1 MEDLNPIRRWFA
13 EWRTRWHNINGTA
26 VLRLGDAAGE
36 SRLSIRNSDDEE
48 VFYFASNGTSN
59 IEPIDGEEG
68 QALLRGGGRS
78 LIGNLVVAT
87 GVTVDGVDISSF
99 SADTASWQSAHT
111 ASGQHD
117 VLQSSSF
124 SSGAYGYRLS
134 NDGNAEF
141 NNVRVRGEL
150 SASAF
155 TINEIAASAGTL
167 GVFKSAGVVWA
178 NFTTP
183 SAIGGAGTLLA
194 KNSYASASLF
204 AAGDRLEIKAWT
216 GTAIVDIWLEVTA
229 STNNTDHTSYS
240 VALRSGSTSVVIP
253 AGVAIADW
261 GPSGSGAV
269 TLSADG
275 TIGASAN
282 LSVQSHAGS
291 PWSTRTLHLRLG
303 NLNGSYG
310 YSTNTYGF
318 ATGNSA
324 ATFLA
329 VDSTNGFRIVDDT
342 ITRFQVDAAGAM
354 TIRNAAGSAVITMDS
369 TSARIDNVLNIGTSG
384 GIYQGTGTFGTPT
397 TGLKIWNDSGV
408 GRIGGYSSGVLQWYA
423 NSDGTL
429 KAGGGDVTLDSD
441 GISLVSWLSSRG
453 SLGSVNGYRFSAAS
467 TTFCGL
473 YAQTNS
479 TVQTNVQLLNYGVT
493 QPGITIEAQDTATT
507 GGSYSDVTITASG
520 PSYSANARL
529 DANAINLYGKG
540 LRVTSG
546 YDATAAAAGT
556 LYTSG
561 TATVS
566 GGLNVGSATGA
577 ATGEIK
583 ASAALSATTGTFSS
597 SSNPRVIIDST
608 GSGGASRSFLR
619 FKGPTSSTD
628 FMSFGYYADG
638 SPTRMQIMYGGES
651 VSLPI
656 MSLTSTNRVGVNVS
670 VPGYTLDVDGNVRF
684 TEGLNVGSAT
694 SAAEGQIFAAG
705 SAANSDQKVLDIR
718 NNASASGLTL
728 RTVSVSMFGV
738 NEDAR
743 IVAGNEATGLGAT
756 GFLALYTRTSDA
768 LGAQEKVR
776 ISAAGRVGIGT
787 SAPGYLLDVSGDVRF
802 TGGLNVGAT
811 GAADGTIKTTTGG
824 NSVTINGTTSSL
836 VTINKTGSGAQ
847 TSELLVQS
855 NSTNVARF
863 GWSASGYVDISA
875 LLTNND
881 IQLNP
886 SGTGRVRSGGLLTV
900 EGDGTGIASTV
911 GISNVNNVAANSTGT
926 GTIKFKSATSRDSS
940 GFIKIYVGTTAYWV
954 PFFSAVT

>member
-68 QALLRGGGRS
+68 QALLRGGDRS

-183 SAIGGAGTLLA
+183 SAISGAGTLLA
-194 KNSYASASLF
+194 KNSAAGASLF
-204 AAGDRLEIKAWT
+204 ETGDRLEIKAWT

-229 STNNTDHTSYS
+229 RTNNTDRTSYS
-240 VALRSGSTSVVIP
+240 VTLRSGSTSVVIP

-291 PWSTRTLHLRLG
+291 PWSARTLHLRLG

-324 ATFLA
+324 TTFLA
-329 VDSTNGFRIVDDT
+329 VDSTNGLRIVDDT
-342 ITRFQVDAAGAM
+342 TTRFQVDAAGAM

-369 TSARIDNVLNIGTSG
+369 ASARIDNVLNIGTSG
-384 GIYQGTGTFGTPT
+384 EIRQGTGSLTASPATFTGTRM
-397 TGLKIWNDSGV
+397 WNDSGV
-408 GRIGGYSSGVLQWYA
+408 GRIAGYNIGVLQWYA
-423 NSDGTL
+423 GTDGKL
-429 KAGGGDVTLDSD
+429 YAGGGDVVLSDAGVSVKSNSGTRGAWTLE
-441 GISLVSWLSSRG
+441 
-453 SLGSVNGYRFSAAS
+453 NGYRFSAAA
-467 TTFCGL
+467 TTEFLGM
-473 YAQTNS
+473 YAQYND
-479 TVQTNVQLLNYGVT
+479 TVQYTLNVLNVGSYGSRIITISGESTSASYTNAGVDVKAINTSGSATLSVRQSGVT
-493 QPGITIEAQDTATT
+493 
-507 GGSYSDVTITASG
+507 
-520 PSYSANARL
+520 
-529 DANAINLYGKG
+529 IN
-540 LRVTSG
+540 T
-546 YDATAAAAGT
+546 
-556 LYTSG
+556 
-561 TATVS
+561 
-566 GGLNVGSATGA
+566 GLNVGSATGA

-583 ASAALSATTGTFSS
+583 SSAGISATTGTFSGALSATTGTFSGNTS
-597 SSNPRVIIDST
+597 VTATNNPTLTLKST
-608 GSGGASRSFLR
+608 ASGGGSRSF
-619 FKGPTSSTD
+619 FKMESQSNGDYFLAAYMADASPRRMQWHYSS
-628 FMSFGYYADG
+628 DG
-638 SPTRMQIMYGGES
+638 SASAVPVISM
-651 VSLPI
+651 
-656 MSLTSTNRVGVNVS
+656 TSANRVGVNVS
-670 VPGYTLDVDGNVRF
+670 APGYTLDVDGNVRF

-694 SAAEGQIFAAG
+694 SADTGQIFAAG
-705 SAANSDQKVLDIR
+705 SAANSNQKVLDIR

-728 RTVSVSMFGV
+728 RTVSVSMYGV

-836 VTINKTGSGAQ
+836 VTINKIGSGAQ

-855 NSTNVARF
+855 NSINVARF

-875 LLTNND
+875 LSANND

>member
-68 QALLRGGGRS
+68 QALLRGGDRS

-117 VLQSSSF
+117 VLHIGADVEIRRAGANVAALGTGDSLQSSSF
-124 SSGAYGYRLS
+124 SSGAYGYRLGD
-134 NDGNAEF
+134 DGNAEF
-141 NNVRVRGEL
+141 NNIRARGE
-150 SASAF
+150 F
-155 TINEIAASAGTL
+155 AASVFRRSEISAAAGTL
-167 GVFKSAGVVWA
+167 GVFPGASVVHVD
-178 NFTTP
+178 FTTP
-183 SAIGGAGTLLA
+183 GSVGSDVSAFIRNETPASGTASFSGEDILQVKTWNGTAFVNAYL
-194 KNSYASASLF
+194 KVSASPAPVVSTGYTKYLLLLMNGSVN
-204 AAGDRLEIKAWT
+204 AAVAA
-216 GTAIVDIWLEVTA
+216 GTAIVKTG
-229 STNNTDHTSYS
+229 TSS
-240 VALRSGSTSVVIP
+240 GGAALL
-253 AGVAIADW
+253 
-261 GPSGSGAV
+261 
-269 TLSADG
+269 LSADG
-275 TIGASAN
+275 SVGGAPNMTMQTHTGVPWEPTVISRFGNLSGITDSVFGALSGYGTYVAGNAYVTGAINASGGQISGVLGIGA
-282 LSVQSHAGS
+282 
-291 PWSTRTLHLRLG
+291 
-303 NLNGSYG
+303 
-310 YSTNTYGF
+310 
-318 ATGNSA
+318 
-324 ATFLA
+324 
-329 VDSTNGFRIVDDT
+329 
-342 ITRFQVDAAGAM
+342 
-354 TIRNAAGSAVITMDS
+354 
-369 TSARIDNVLNIGTSG
+369 SG

-408 GRIGGYSSGVLQWYA
+408 GRIGGYDTGVLQWYA

-453 SLGSVNGYRFSAAS
+453 SLGSVNGYRFSATS

-473 YAQTNS
+473 YAYTNS

-493 QPGITIEAQDTATT
+493 QPEITIEAQDTATT
-507 GGSYSDVTITASG
+507 GGSYSAVTITASG
-520 PSYSANARL
+520 PSYSASARL
-529 DANAINLYGKG
+529 DANVINLYGKG
-540 LRVTSG
+540 LRVTSA

-561 TATVS
+561 SATVS

-583 ASAALSATTGTFSS
+583 ASAGISATTGTFSGALSATTGTFSGNIS
-597 SSNPRVIIDST
+597 ATATNSPTLTLKST
-608 GSGGASRSFLR
+608 ASGGGSRSF
-619 FKGPTSSTD
+619 FKMESQSAGDYFLAAYMADASPRR
-628 FMSFGYYADG
+628 MQWYYGSDG
-638 SPTRMQIMYGGES
+638 SSSAVPVLSM
-651 VSLPI
+651 
-656 MSLTSTNRVGVNVS
+656 TSANRVGVNVS
-670 VPGYTLDVDGNVRF
+670 APGYTLDVDVNVRF

-694 SAAEGQIFAAG
+694 SADTGQIFAAG
-705 SAANSDQKVLDIR
+705 SAANSNQKVLDIR

-728 RTVSVSMFGV
+728 RTVSVSMYGV

-743 IVAGNEATGLGAT
+743 IVAGNETSGSGAT

-776 ISAAGRVGIGT
+776 ISAAGRVGIGK
-787 SAPGYLLDVSGDVRF
+787 SAPGYLLDVD
-802 TGGLNVGAT
+802 
-811 GAADGTIKTTTGG
+811 
-824 NSVTINGTTSSL
+824 
-836 VTINKTGSGAQ
+836 GSGRMD
-847 TSELLVQS
+847 TSLIVGGDIGSGLASHVTF
-855 NSTNVARF
+855 TNA
-863 GWSASGYVDISA
+863 
-875 LLTNND
+875 
-881 IQLNP
+881 
-886 SGTGRVRSGGLLTV
+886 
-900 EGDGTGIASTV
+900 
-911 GISNVNNVAANSTGT
+911 NNVAANSTGA

>member
-68 QALLRGGGRS
+68 QALLRGGDRS

-117 VLQSSSF
+117 VLHIGADVEIRRAGANVAALGTGDSLQSSSF
-124 SSGAYGYRLS
+124 SSGAYGYRLGD
-134 NDGNAEF
+134 DGNAEF
-141 NNVRVRGEL
+141 NNIRARGE
-150 SASAF
+150 F
-155 TINEIAASAGTL
+155 AASVFRRSEISAAAGTL
-167 GVFKSAGVVWA
+167 GVFPGASVVHVD
-178 NFTTP
+178 FTTP
-183 SAIGGAGTLLA
+183 GSVGSDVSAFIRNETPASGTASFSGEDILQVKTWNGTAFVNAYL
-194 KNSYASASLF
+194 KVSASPAPVVSTGYTKYLLLLMNGSVN
-204 AAGDRLEIKAWT
+204 AAVAA
-216 GTAIVDIWLEVTA
+216 GTAIVKTG
-229 STNNTDHTSYS
+229 TSS
-240 VALRSGSTSVVIP
+240 GGAALL
-253 AGVAIADW
+253 
-261 GPSGSGAV
+261 
-269 TLSADG
+269 LSADG
-275 TIGASAN
+275 SVGGAPNMTMQTHTGVPWEPTVISRFGNLSGITDSVFGALSGYGTYVAGNAYVTGAINASGGQISGVLGIGA
-282 LSVQSHAGS
+282 
-291 PWSTRTLHLRLG
+291 
-303 NLNGSYG
+303 
-310 YSTNTYGF
+310 
-318 ATGNSA
+318 
-324 ATFLA
+324 
-329 VDSTNGFRIVDDT
+329 
-342 ITRFQVDAAGAM
+342 
-354 TIRNAAGSAVITMDS
+354 
-369 TSARIDNVLNIGTSG
+369 SG

-408 GRIGGYSSGVLQWYA
+408 GRIGGYDTGVLQWYA

-441 GISLVSWLSSRG
+441 GISLVSWVSSRG
-453 SLGSVNGYRFSAAS
+453 SLGSVNGYRFSATS

-694 SAAEGQIFAAG
+694 SAATGQIFAAG
-705 SAANSDQKVLDIR
+705 SAANSNQKVLDIR
-718 NNASASGLTL
+718 NSASASGLTL
-728 RTVSVSMFGV
+728 RTVSVSMYGV

-743 IVAGNEATGLGAT
+743 IVAGNEVSGSGAT

-787 SAPGYLLDVSGDVRF
+787 SAPGYTLDVDGDVRF